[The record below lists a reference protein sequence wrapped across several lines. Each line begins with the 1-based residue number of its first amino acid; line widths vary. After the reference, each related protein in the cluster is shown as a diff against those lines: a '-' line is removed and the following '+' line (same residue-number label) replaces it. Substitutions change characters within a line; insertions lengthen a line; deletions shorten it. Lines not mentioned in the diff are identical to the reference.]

1 MHALLRQLFWF
12 VLRYFESGEK
22 PFNYKP
28 LNRKIL
34 IVVGVLFSG
43 LGLVSAYFAMGQ
55 AQVGYLI
62 PVVVFFTVA
71 FVCLVVGLL
80 GSDRAVANI
89 WGNR

>member
-1 MHALLRQLFWF
+1 MYAFLRRLFWF
-12 VLRYFESGEK
+12 VLRYFEAGEQ
-22 PFNYKP
+22 PCNYKP

-34 IVVGVLFSG
+34 IAVGVLFSA
-43 LGLVSAYFAMGQ
+43 LGVISVYFALGQ
-55 AQVGYLI
+55 AQIGYLI
-62 PVVVFFTVA
+62 PVIVFLAVA

>member
-1 MHALLRQLFWF
+1 MRSTLRQLFWF
-12 VLRYFESGEK
+12 VLRYFESGEQAC
-22 PFNYKP
+22 NYKP

-34 IVVGVLFSG
+34 VVVGVLFSA
-43 LGLVSAYFAMGQ
+43 LGVISVYFALGQ
-55 AQVGYLI
+55 TQVGYLI
-62 PVVVFFTVA
+62 PVIVFFAVA